1 MNRINEH
8 IELLKNS
15 KGDIKSTP
23 GPGSYLGSH
32 GTLYDKSV
40 AKYAEGIVKRKIE
53 KSRAE
58 QEKQRQSY
66 LQMRKEH

>member
-1 MNRINEH
+1 M
-8 IELLKNS
+8 KNA
-15 KGDIKSTP
+15 KPENKVTP
-23 GPGSYLGSH
+23 GPGSYPNSY

-53 KSRAE
+53 KSRAQ

-66 LQMRKEH
+66 LKLRKENQSELE